1 MLVYAALPIE
11 NYRRMGHGMGQRIS
25 YKNRLT
31 FSPTKRR
38 KSPEN
43 DSFQEIF
50 GAGNR
55 TRTGTL
61 FMARDFK
68 SLVSTDFT
76 MPAGYKI

>member
-31 FSPTKRR
+31 FSSTKRR

-50 GAGNR
+50 ALRQHFRCRHPKNQIFI
-55 TRTGTL
+55 L
-61 FMARDFK
+61 I
-68 SLVSTDFT
+68 
-76 MPAGYKI
+76 PAI